1 MTEFRIGFLSN
12 ISLDNGTHFSCS
24 CLLQGANV
32 KKCMFVMEG
41 KAHHIFFF
49 ALKGFLLSQF
59 SVICCLLWLS
69 DSSAAISPGR
79 RSARVRLGHASAIV
93 SRAVLAEVD
102 GGRSISRGQQHAAL
116 LSLQRAAPVFWG
128 AINPAALARC
138 FLASCL

>member
-69 DSSAAISPGR
+69 DSSAAISPGK

-102 GGRSISRGQQHAAL
+102 GGRPFLEDSSVQHCCPCRELHLSSGVPSIQQL
-116 LSLQRAAPVFWG
+116 
-128 AINPAALARC
+128 
-138 FLASCL
+138 